1 MNIQNPYGAAGVDM
15 VLDPLNALG
24 GFAAKGNKL
33 LGMLGRRGAVNAAD
47 NLTDDL
53 GRIINNPNTIYAKKR
68 VPVHPQSDE
77 ILRLSQE
84 Y

>member
-1 MNIQNPYGAAGVDM
+1 

-33 LGMLGRRGAVNAAD
+33 LGMLGKKGVVNASD
-47 NLTDDL
+47 NLMDDL
-53 GRIINNPNTIYAKKR
+53 ARAANTPNNIYGRTR